1 MAVLEFL
8 AQKATRVFLVALAIG
23 VLVPPLAALFKP
35 VLSGAV
41 WLVLCMSMVRT
52 DWAALGGHFRRP
64 FFLICAL
71 LFILV
76 VSPLLMWGVVSSTG
90 LSAGLVAALILMA
103 AAPPITASSA
113 LGYLL
118 GLDGGF
124 TLLLLIIG
132 TLAVPLTLPL
142 VALGVAGVDL
152 SVDEMAMAYRL
163 AGLVCTA
170 ALVAVVLRRFIG
182 PQRVMAR
189 AKQIDGAIV
198 AILVVFAIGLVDGVT
213 MKFLDQPLRIILVI
227 GLSFVANIGLQIAA
241 AIMFLPFGKYR
252 ALTIALA
259 AGSCN
264 MALVLAVLPGDAD
277 ADIALYFAL
286 AQFPIFSLPAFLTP
300 VYRWLLAKE

>member
-1 MAVLEFL
+1 MAILEFL

-35 VLSGAV
+35 VLSVAV
-41 WLVLCMSMVRT
+41 WLVLCLSMLRT

-64 FFLICAL
+64 FFLICCL
-71 LFILV
+71 VFILV
-76 VSPLLMWGVVSSTG
+76 ISPLLMWGATSVGG
-90 LSAGLVAALILMA
+90 LSGGLAAALILMA

-142 VALGVAGVDL
+142 VAISIAGVEL
-152 SVDEMAMAYRL
+152 SVDEFAMAVRL

-170 ALVAVVLRRFIG
+170 ALVAVVLRRIIG
-182 PQRVMAR
+182 PQKVMAQ
-189 AKQIDGAIV
+189 AKRIDGGIV
-198 AILVVFAIGLVDGVT
+198 VILIVFAIGLVDGVT
-213 MKFLDQPLRIILVI
+213 VRFLDQPLRILLII
-227 GLSFVANIGLQIAA
+227 GLSFVANIGLQVAA

-264 MALVLAVLPGDAD
+264 MALVLAVLPADAD
-277 ADIALYFAL
+277 ADIVLYFAL
-286 AQFPIFSLPAFLTP
+286 AQFPIFSLPAILTP
-300 VYRWLLAKE
+300 VYRALLAKE